1 MTPLSK
7 ILSIDYYVP
16 ETVVKTIEI
25 EKKLLF
31 KERFGLPYGILTK
44 MTGCKE
50 HREARGNLNASD
62 LAVFAAKKV
71 IEKTKI
77 ALDSIDMLLF
87 CACDHDIDEPA
98 TANIVAEK
106 LGLKKISAFDV
117 KNACNS
123 FINGL
128 DIADA
133 MIKSGKANKV
143 LVTTGEV
150 ITNWV
155 CHNIRSKDELRYKA
169 AGLTLGDGG
178 AAAIVVPSDSEN
190 SRFLYSYFET
200 YGEYWRIATV
210 MAGGTM
216 YPRCP
221 EESDLDVTYFLS
233 DSEKILELARENI
246 PPVMRK
252 VMAKVGWKSED
263 VDIVIGH
270 QVTIKIMR
278 DILHQVNI
286 PFEKTVV
293 TVDRYG
299 NTGAASIP
307 IAICIALEQ
316 GRLKRGMKV
325 LLVGG
330 ASGFSAGAIA
340 MVW

>member
-1 MTPLSK
+1 MAKMTS
-7 ILSIDYYVP
+7 ILSISYYVP
-16 ETVVKTIEI
+16 ERVVKTIDI
-25 EKKLLF
+25 EKKLQF
-31 KERFGLPYGILTK
+31 KERFGLPYGLLTK

-50 HREARGNLNASD
+50 HHEARGELDASD
-62 LAVFAAKKV
+62 LATFAAKKA
-71 IEKTKI
+71 IEQAKI
-77 ALDSIDMLLF
+77 LTDSIDLLLF

-98 TANIVAEK
+98 TVNVVAEK
-106 LGLKKISAFDV
+106 LGLKKVSAFDV

-133 MIKSGKANKV
+133 MIKSGKAKTA

-155 CHNIRSKDELRYKA
+155 CYNIRTRDELKYKA
-169 AGLTLGDGG
+169 AGLTLGDAG
-178 AAAIVVPSDSEN
+178 AAAILVPGDSERVIIA
-190 SRFLYSYFET
+190 SQFET
-200 YGEYWRIATV
+200 YGEHWKVATV

-221 EESDLDVTYFLS
+221 EDSDIDVTYFLS
-233 DSEKILELARENI
+233 DSEKILELALEKI
-246 PPVMRK
+246 PPVIKR
-252 VMAKVGWKSED
+252 VMKGVGWKPED
-263 VDIVIGH
+263 VDLVIGH

-278 DILHQVNI
+278 DILNKVNI

-293 TVDRYG
+293 TVDHYG

-307 IAICIALEQ
+307 IALCTAIEQ
-316 GRLKRGMKV
+316 GRLKKGMKV

-330 ASGFSAGAIA
+330 ASGFSAGVIA
-340 MVW
+340 VIW

>member
-1 MTPLSK
+1 MIKRTR

-16 ETVVKTIEI
+16 EKIVKTIDI
-25 EKKLLF
+25 EKKLQF
-31 KERFGLPYGILTK
+31 KERFGLPYGILAR

-50 HREARGNLNASD
+50 HREARGIMEASD
-62 LAVFAAKKV
+62 LAAIAARKV
-71 IEKTKI
+71 IRKTGLKPE
-77 ALDSIDMLLF
+77 DIDLLLF

-98 TANIVAEK
+98 TVNVVAEK
-106 LGLKKISAFDV
+106 LGLKKVSAFDV

-133 MIKSGKANKV
+133 MINAQKSKMA

-150 ITNWV
+150 ITNWT
-155 CHNIRSKDELRYKA
+155 CYDIRNKEDLKYKM
-169 AGLTLGDGG
+169 AGITLGDGG
-178 AAAIVVPSDSEN
+178 AAAILVPADSAN
-190 SRFLYSYFET
+190 GILTSHFET
-200 YGEYWRIATV
+200 WGEYWKVATV

-221 EESDLDVTYFLS
+221 DSSDQDVTYFLS
-233 DSEKILELARENI
+233 DSEKILALALDKI
-246 PPVMRK
+246 PPVIEK
-252 VMAKVGWKSED
+252 VMSKVGWKSED
-263 VDIVIGH
+263 VDLVIGH

-278 DILHQVNI
+278 DILNCVNI

-307 IAICIALEQ
+307 IAICTALEQ
-316 GRLKRGMKV
+316 NRLKSGMRV

-330 ASGFSAGAIA
+330 ASGFSAGVMALI
-340 MVW
+340 W

>member
-1 MTPLSK
+1 MPDRTR
-7 ILSIDYYVP
+7 ILSISYYVP
-16 ETVVKTIEI
+16 DNVVKTIDI
-25 EKKLLF
+25 EKKLQF

-44 MTGCKE
+44 MTGCRE
-50 HREARGNLNASD
+50 HREARGKLDASD
-62 LAVFAAKKV
+62 LAVFAAKKA
-71 IEKTKI
+71 IEQANI
-77 ALDSIDMLLF
+77 PPDSIDLLLF

-98 TANIVAEK
+98 TVNVVAEK
-106 LGLKKISAFDV
+106 LGLKKVSAFDV

-123 FINGL
+123 FLNGL

-133 MIKSGKANKV
+133 MIKSGKANTV

-155 CHNIRSKDELRYKA
+155 CYNIRTRDELKYKA

-178 AAAIVVPSDSEN
+178 AAAIVVSGNAERVILASH
-190 SRFLYSYFET
+190 FET
-200 YGEYWRIATV
+200 YGEYWKVATV

-221 EESDLDVTYFLS
+221 QDSDLDVTYFLS
-233 DSEKILELARENI
+233 DSEKILELALEKI
-246 PPVMRK
+246 PPVMEK
-252 VMAKVGWKSED
+252 VMAKVGWRPED
-263 VDIVIGH
+263 VDLVLGH

-278 DILHQVNI
+278 DILNRVNI

-307 IAICIALEQ
+307 IALCTALEQ
-316 GRLKRGMKV
+316 GRLKSGMKV

-330 ASGFSAGAIA
+330 ASGFSAGVMALI
-340 MVW
+340 W